1 MGFNGRPGRQKRQR
15 NREMFD
21 LWAGSGLTFRE
32 IGTRYGL
39 SANRARVI
47 VVNQMKRD
55 RMEAEERKAGQDG
68 AGEEKRGRAGETG
81 QGGEGEDGH
90 GRDGQDGAGQ
100 DGDGQDGTG
109 QEGRNDVQGTD

>member
-68 AGEEKRGRAGETG
+68 AG
-81 QGGEGEDGH
+81 
-90 GRDGQDGAGQ
+90 Q

>member
-68 AGEEKRGRAGETG
+68 AG
-81 QGGEGEDGH
+81 
-90 GRDGQDGAGQ
+90 QDGN
-100 DGDGQDGTG
+100 GQDGTG
-109 QEGRNDVQGTD
+109 KEGQDNVQGTD